1 MIKVCYVISSLT
13 KGGAERQLYELVKG
27 INRKSFEPMVICLTQ
42 GGYWSKEIQK
52 LNIQVIELQR
62 RKKREF
68 TRLFKLIRLL
78 KVTKP
83 DIVHTYLF
91 SANSYGRVAAIIA
104 RVSII
109 IASERSAVEK
119 GMDTNRLR
127 LYIDKLLSKFTD
139 AIICNS
145 HKASYNLIENYSYN
159 SNKVFTICNGIS
171 APPFVD
177 DVESKVNKKS
187 KTKIIGIIGSLYYH
201 KNHKLFLDMV
211 RIILDTYDN
220 KNIKFLIIGAGPL
233 KDELERYSKELDIAE
248 YVQFKGMRHDTI
260 ELLHSMDIFILTSLY
275 EGMSNAIMEAMASKL
290 PCVVTGVGGNS
301 ELVEDGKTG
310 YVLPQNDSL
319 LLSSKVID
327 LIKNED
333 LATKMGLA
341 GYDKINKEFSITNMV
356 KKTEEVYLKLLTN

>member
-1 MIKVCYVISSLT
+1 
-13 KGGAERQLYELVKG
+13 
-27 INRKSFEPMVICLTQ
+27 
-42 GGYWSKEIQK
+42 
-52 LNIQVIELQR
+52 
-62 RKKREF
+62 
-68 TRLFKLIRLL
+68 
-78 KVTKP
+78 
-83 DIVHTYLF
+83 
-91 SANSYGRVAAIIA
+91 
-104 RVSII
+104 
-109 IASERSAVEK
+109 
-119 GMDTNRLR
+119 
-127 LYIDKLLSKFTD
+127 
-139 AIICNS
+139 
-145 HKASYNLIENYSYN
+145 
-159 SNKVFTICNGIS
+159 
-171 APPFVD
+171 
-177 DVESKVNKKS
+177 
-187 KTKIIGIIGSLYYH
+187 
-201 KNHKLFLDMV
+201 MV

-248 YVQFKGMRHDTI
+248 YVQFKGMRHDTR
-260 ELLHSMDIFILTSLY
+260 ELVHSMAILILTSLY

-341 GYDKINKEFSITNMV
+341 GYDKINKEFSITKMV